1 MNDLFLPG
9 VVLISLIF
17 YALGAGADF
26 GGGIWDMLARGP
38 RARRQREVIA
48 KAIAPIWEAN
58 HVWLILILVI
68 LFTAF
73 PASFAIIMT
82 SLHIPMTAI
91 LIGIVLRGTAFVFR
105 SYDRQEDK
113 IHRRWSTVFGQ
124 ASFFTPLLLGICLG
138 ALGSGEI
145 RVEDGGLSTGFLAG
159 WTRPFALA
167 CGLFAQGL
175 FAFLAATYLTVDLDA
190 EPDLQEDFRKRAI
203 LSCLLLLPG
212 AALVFVLS
220 QSGAP
225 YLYGNLT
232 QWWAPLL
239 LLVTTVFALA
249 AVTGLYRRRFKL
261 ARAAAV
267 GQVSFILLGWGIAQY
282 PYIIV
287 PDIRFS
293 TVRGPDE
300 TIRLLEIALLAGAL
314 LLFPSFWYLFRVFKG
329 SRRPPVKEAEE

>member
-1 MNDLFLPG
+1 MNDWFLPG
-9 VVLISLIF
+9 VVLVALIL

-26 GGGIWDMLARGP
+26 GGGIWDMFARGP

-48 KAIAPIWEAN
+48 HAIAPIWEAN

-68 LFTAF
+68 LFTGF
-73 PASFAIIMT
+73 PVSYAIIMT
-82 SLHIPMTAI
+82 ALHIPMTAL

-145 RVEDGGLSTGFLAG
+145 HVAGGHVSTGFFAG
-159 WTRPFALA
+159 WTKPFAIA

-190 EPDLQEDFRKRAI
+190 EPDLQEDFRKRGIIA
-203 LSCLLLLPG
+203 CLLLLPA
-212 AALVFVLS
+212 AALVFLLS
-220 QSGAP
+220 KEGAP
-225 YLYGNLT
+225 YLFSRLT

-239 LLVTTVFALA
+239 LGITTICALLALAGLTWRRFALA
-249 AVTGLYRRRFKL
+249 RT
-261 ARAAAV
+261 AAI
-267 GQVSFILLGWGIAQY
+267 GQVGFILLGWGVAQY
-282 PYIIV
+282 PYIVV
-287 PDIRFS
+287 PDVSFANAQ
-293 TVRGPDE
+293 GPAE
-300 TIRLLEIALLAGAL
+300 TLRLLTFALLAGSL
-314 LLFPSFWYLFRVFKG
+314 FLFPSFWYLFRVFKG
-329 SRRPPVKEAEE
+329 SRQPLRQPEE